1 MQSNLEQTSEEMS
14 ELRDRVKQLESEND
28 RLKTSVASS
37 KSLER
42 ERMVEGLALSPA
54 QAAVKEVTEGLSSLR
69 SKYSRSQSAD
79 NKATVKGLIDSIE
92 SAAKAKTASYTRS
105 SSTPAMVPTLSPIA
119 ENPKSTF
126 PLPLPSSP
134 AARVEEKALT
144 TLQEEPVPVPAPVS
158 ILTNK
163 APPARL
169 PRPIFDP
176 IGGGDPLASL
186 VKNGGSKRNA
196 LLKWCQSK
204 TQGYV
209 DVDITN
215 FSSSWNDGMAF
226 NALIH
231 GYVPD
236 KIPYSTLKPSEKR
249 RNFKIAFEAAEAVGI
264 PSCLNL
270 TEMVSI
276 ERPDWQQ
283 IMTYVTNIYKH
294 FET

>member
-1 MQSNLEQTSEEMS
+1 M
-14 ELRDRVKQLESEND
+14 
-28 RLKTSVASS
+28 
-37 KSLER
+37 
-42 ERMVEGLALSPA
+42 
-54 QAAVKEVTEGLSSLR
+54 TEGLSSLR
-69 SKYSRSQSAD
+69 TKYSRSQSAD
-79 NKATVKGLIDSIE
+79 NKATVKGLIESIE
-92 SAAKAKTASYTRS
+92 TAAKAKTASYTRS
-105 SSTPAMVPTLSPIA
+105 SSTPAMVPSLSPIA
-119 ENPKSTF
+119 ENPKSVF
-126 PLPLPSSP
+126 SHSPRSP
-134 AARVEEKALT
+134 AARREEEQLP
-144 TLQEEPVPVPAPVS
+144 TLQEEHTTPSETPKPIS
-158 ILTNK
+158 ILANK
-163 APPARL
+163 APPPR
-169 PRPIFDP
+169 PTRPIFDP
-176 IGGGDPLASL
+176 SGADRDPLAAL

-226 NALIH
+226 NALLH

-236 KIPYSTLKPSEKR
+236 KIPYFTLKTSEKR
-249 RNFKIAFEAAEAVGI
+249 RNFTIAFEAAEAVGI
-264 PSCLNL
+264 GTCLNL

>member
-1 MQSNLEQTSEEMS
+1 
-14 ELRDRVKQLESEND
+14 
-28 RLKTSVASS
+28 
-37 KSLER
+37 
-42 ERMVEGLALSPA
+42 
-54 QAAVKEVTEGLSSLR
+54 
-69 SKYSRSQSAD
+69 
-79 NKATVKGLIDSIE
+79 
-92 SAAKAKTASYTRS
+92 
-105 SSTPAMVPTLSPIA
+105 MVPTLSPIA

-126 PLPLPSSP
+126 PPSSP

-144 TLQEEPVPVPAPVS
+144 TLQEEPVTVPAPVS

-163 APPARL
+163 APPARV
-169 PRPIFDP
+169 PRPILD
-176 IGGGDPLASL
+176 ISGGDPLASL

>member
-1 MQSNLEQTSEEMS
+1 MVILTKCI
-14 ELRDRVKQLESEND
+14 VKNHS
-28 RLKTSVASS
+28 
-37 KSLER
+37 
-42 ERMVEGLALSPA
+42 
-54 QAAVKEVTEGLSSLR
+54 
-69 SKYSRSQSAD
+69 
-79 NKATVKGLIDSIE
+79 DSIE

-105 SSTPAMVPTLSPIA
+105 SSTPALSPIA

-126 PLPLPSSP
+126 PHPLPSSP
-134 AARVEEKALT
+134 AVRVEEKALT
-144 TLQEEPVPVPAPVS
+144 TLQEDSVPVPAPVS

-163 APPARL
+163 APPARI

-176 IGGGDPLASL
+176 VGGGDPLASL

-283 IMTYVTNIYKH
+283 IMTYVTNIYRH